1 MNAEQRTV
9 PEAEQSLVGLGC
21 PIRKLIEWEN
31 LFSDNLPLPTEE
43 GDLIRFKS
51 ALEKFSS
58 LVRKAIDG
66 EVKKPKERQQDERN
80 AMEAMHL
87 LIPIKD
93 ITPRLIR
100 LESGL
105 KAYLCGQP
113 VEEED
118 RHLIFI
124 TVNILGKM
132 AVSGNCDLITTS
144 PVSLS
149 VI

>member
-1 MNAEQRTV
+1 MSAEHKIA
-9 PEAEQSLVGLGC
+9 PETEHILLGLDC
-21 PIRKLIEWEN
+21 PVEDLIYWEN
-31 LFSDNLPLPTEE
+31 LFRDGLPLPTEE